1 MKAIPATVTSKS
13 YFKSSGHLLESQI
26 KTDSGYLLDIKTLP
40 AFLRTL
46 LVMDGTVTK
55 SLSAWFWESVKVE
68 AVYNILEEINEP
80 LDIFGLKSS
89 DKILRREVSL
99 IGKDSHKTFA
109 CARSIVS
116 MQHLPDN
123 IGRSLEKG
131 KMGIGELLQEQ
142 DIETYRDIFS
152 IDFLPESEKKK
163 DELLDSLLGDIISR
177 SYQIRVNGIPAIVV
191 TEYFPVSL
199 YQAMPK

>member
-1 MKAIPATVTSKS
+1 VKPAS
-13 YFKSSGHLLESQI
+13 YFKSSGHLVNSQI

-55 SLSAWFWESVKVE
+55 SLSAWFWEPVSVQ
-68 AVYNILEEINEP
+68 AVYNKLETLTQPLEILGIKA
-80 LDIFGLKSS
+80 D

-99 IGKDSHKTFA
+99 NGKETQKTFA

-116 MQHLPDN
+116 MKHMPKN
-123 IGRSLEKG
+123 IGKSLEKG

-152 IDFLPESEKKK
+152 IEQK
-163 DELLDSLLGDIISR
+163 DKLLDSLAGDIVSR
-177 SYQIRVNGIPAIVV
+177 SYQIRVNGVPAIIV

-199 YQAMPK
+199 YAR